1 MRLSILLVFL
11 AFAPAH
17 AAADMSAFTPGP
29 VIENFG
35 QVADV
40 DATVAVP
47 SDAVLRHSFDVSTP
61 AEDGQLN
68 RTLTSV
74 ARFINMHARA
84 GIEEDR
90 IDVAIV
96 VHGKAIQDVSG
107 AAPASADLVATL
119 IDHGVKI
126 YVCGQTAAYY
136 DVATDDLLPGVDMAL
151 SAMTMHALLQQQ
163 GYTLNPF

>member
-1 MRLSILLVFL
+1 MRTLILLPIL
-11 AFAPAH
+11 AFLPVH
-17 AAADMSAFTPGP
+17 AVADMSAFTPGP
-29 VIENFG
+29 VIKNYG
-35 QVADV
+35 QVVDV
-40 DATVAVP
+40 DVTVDVP
-47 SDAVLRHSFDVSTP
+47 KDVVLHHSFDVSTP

-68 RTLTSV
+68 RALTSV

-84 GIEEDR
+84 GIDEDR
-90 IDVAIV
+90 IHVAIV
-96 VHGKAIQDVSG
+96 FHGKAIRDVSG

-136 DVATDDLLPGVDMAL
+136 DVARDDLLPGVDMAL

>member
-1 MRLSILLVFL
+1 MRLTILLPVL
-11 AFAPAH
+11 AFAPAC

-29 VIENFG
+29 ALENYG

-40 DATVAVP
+40 DVTVAVP
-47 SDAVLRHSFDVSTP
+47 KDAVFRHSFDVSAP

-84 GIEEDR
+84 GIDEDR
-90 IDVAIV
+90 IHVAVV

-107 AAPASADLVATL
+107 EAPANADLVATL

-136 DVATDDLLPGVDMAL
+136 GVATDDLLPGVDMAL
-151 SAMTMHALLQQQ
+151 SAMTMHVLLQQE
-163 GYTLNPF
+163 GFTLNPF